1 MMYNPMT
8 PAPTPVSAWVD
19 AARRLKADGD
29 LHGVMLHIE
38 DPVGFGPGE
47 EDVVCQVDAF
57 LRDHDKCSVSTVSNT
72 IFPADLDRGDGVE
85 ALTERYL
92 SVFNRRMRRRR
103 DGSSCRRGWGRYFQ
117 RMVAWPV
124 GGDGNAETVNQL
136 AKNVDI
142 LRAMRTKETRFFANA
157 TAITLFDPTR
167 DLRTNP
173 NRQCLSHIELKPE
186 RDGAMWRLSM
196 MAVYRNHYYVQRTLG
211 NLIGLG
217 RLLQFIA
224 RETGFEVGT
233 LTIQSTHACLDP
245 DLRKRDIADLIEKL
259 DVLGAITVPS
269 VVMDDPSMIETE
281 EHA

>member
-8 PAPTPVSAWVD
+8 PAPTPVSAWVN

-29 LHGVMLHIE
+29 LHGLMLHIE
-38 DPVGFGPGE
+38 DPVGFAPGE

-57 LRDHDKCSVSTVSNT
+57 LRDHDKCSVSTVANT
-72 IFPADLDRGDGVE
+72 IFPAALDRGDGIE
-85 ALTERYL
+85 ALADRYMD
-92 SVFNRRMRRRR
+92 VFNRRMRRRKN
-103 DGSSCRRGWGRYFQ
+103 GSPCRGGWGRYFQ
-117 RMVAWPV
+117 RMVSWPA
-124 GGDGNAETVNQL
+124 GDGGNAKAVNQL
-136 AKNVDI
+136 AKNIEI
-142 LRAMRTKETRFFANA
+142 LCAMGTKETRFFANA

-186 RDGAMWRLSM
+186 RDGDTLCLNM
-196 MAVYRNHYYVQRTLG
+196 MAVYRNHYYIQRTLG

-224 RETGFEVGT
+224 RETVFEVGT

-245 DLRKRDIADLIEKL
+245 DLRKRDVADLIASL
-259 DVLGAITVPS
+259 DVPAAVTAPR
-269 VVMDDPSMIETE
+269 VVVDELSMIETE
-281 EHA
+281 DYT